1 MAPIRHVFG
10 KLGINSRVELARL
23 ARDHA
28 VA

>member
-1 MAPIRHVFG
+1 MAPIRQVLG
-10 KLGINSRVELARL
+10 KLGINSRMELARL